1 MKNNFIGV
9 ILIVAV
15 SLANCTMPEKTD
27 KLGEQNKALV
37 DKFLQAQL
45 KGDVKTLDELL
56 SDDFIDYSGVL
67 ADSSRKGAY
76 LEKVKKAWE
85 ETYASGKYN
94 RTARLAK
101 TNKENIPHETIAGDW
116 VLEWGDITSNFKDG
130 TTSTIK
136 FHAAFLV
143 KEGKIKLITSF
154 YNVADAMTQRG
165 YKFIPPGEQQPESK

>member
-1 MKNNFIGV
+1 M
-9 ILIVAV
+9 LIVAIG
-15 SLANCTMPEKTD
+15 LANCTQPETTD
-27 KLGEQNKALV
+27 TLGEQNKAVV

-45 KGDVKTLDELL
+45 KGDIHTLDQLL

-67 ADSSRKGAY
+67 ADSSRKEAY
-76 LEKVKKAWE
+76 LEKVKQAWE
-85 ETYASGKYN
+85 ETYTSGKYN
-94 RTARLAK
+94 RTARLAQ
-101 TNKENIPHETIAGDW
+101 TNKESKPHETIAGDW

-130 TTSTIK
+130 TASTIK

-154 YNVADAMTQRG
+154 YNVADAMSQRG